1 LVDEIPAIVKETA
14 TVITLY
20 GRRVGRGLALN
31 FSLYTFQG
39 VTIKKDR
46 DALLG
51 LSWSISLVEA
61 KEVVPAIAMEGILND
76 WSAEDKLDLLTGHSR
91 FQLLNERLGDWITL
105 LDVHLVGQSA
115 PIQEKYKGKQ
125 CSVQSDHQLILSF
138 QPLVSLSEDDN
149 QKKS

>member
-76 WSAEDKLDLLTGHSR
+76 WSAEDKLDLLTDIPGFS
-91 FQLLNERLGDWITL
+91 FSM
-105 LDVHLVGQSA
+105 SA
-115 PIQEKYKGKQ
+115 WVTGLP
-125 CSVQSDHQLILSF
+125 CWMSIL
-138 QPLVSLSEDDN
+138 
-149 QKKS
+149 